1 MAVLTIRD
9 VPDDVKEALGRD
21 ARERGQ
27 SLQAFLL
34 GVLRRQAAFSR
45 NRQLLSE
52 IERDLAEGGG
62 ADDDA
67 QDGTHDDSADRVHQ
81 VRTQIPRYRFGFV
94 HSSTFSVARR
104 SQKQA
109 QQLLL

>member
-1 MAVLTIRD
+1 MTVLTIRD

-27 SLQAFLL
+27 SLQSFLL
-34 GVLRRQAAFSR
+34 GVLKRQAAFSH

-62 ADDDA
+62 AGDDA
-67 QDGTHDDSADRVHQ
+67 PDAAELLEQ
-81 VRTQIPRYRFGFV
+81 VRPDRMGGPTHLHGTG
-94 HSSTFSVARR
+94 STA
-104 SQKQA
+104 
-109 QQLLL
+109 